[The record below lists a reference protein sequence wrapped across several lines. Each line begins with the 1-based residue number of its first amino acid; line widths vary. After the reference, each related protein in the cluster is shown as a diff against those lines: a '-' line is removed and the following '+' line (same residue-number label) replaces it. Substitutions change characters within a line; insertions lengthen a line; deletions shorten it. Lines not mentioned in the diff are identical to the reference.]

1 MNPKMV
7 AVRAG
12 IRRGVI
18 EIRQTL
24 TNGADLSN
32 YLFFPVIILIVM
44 FFLRGVSVPGSNFS
58 LSSATMPSVLGM
70 QIAFGG
76 LIGIAIALITERED
90 GTLLRAKAVPNG
102 MFGYLIGKIL
112 LFSGMSLISLAIIL
126 VPSALLF
133 DGLQLGSPGAWLTLA
148 WVLVLG
154 LVATMP
160 MGAIFGS
167 LFSNPSYL
175 GLVMVPFMGLAAI
188 SGIFYPITSFPIWL
202 QWIAQFFP
210 IYWLGLGMRSALLPG
225 SLMSVEIGDSW
236 RHLETLGVLGVWAV
250 IGLVLAPMVL
260 RRMARRE
267 SGSSVA
273 ERRKRAMQ
281 RVH

>member
-1 MNPKMV
+1 MNPTMV
-7 AVRAG
+7 AVQAG
-12 IRRGVI
+12 LRRGVI

-24 TNGADLSN
+24 TNGPELSN
-32 YLFFPVIILIVM
+32 YLFFPVITLIVM
-44 FFLRGVSVPGSNFS
+44 VFLRGVSVPGSNFS
-58 LSSATMPSVLGM
+58 LSSVTMPSVLGM

-76 LIGIAIALITERED
+76 LIGIAVALITERED
-90 GTLLRAKAVPNG
+90 GTLLRAKAIPNG
-102 MFGYLIGKIL
+102 MLGYLIGKVL
-112 LFSGMSLISLAIIL
+112 QFSGMSLISLAIIL
-126 VPSALLF
+126 IPSAFLF
-133 DGLQLGSPGAWLTLA
+133 DGLRLLSPGAWLTLA

-160 MGAIFGS
+160 VGAIFGS

-175 GLVMVPFMGLAAI
+175 GLVMLPFMGLTAI

-202 QWIAQFFP
+202 QWVAQVFP
-210 IYWLGLGMRSALLPG
+210 IYWLGLGMRSALLPA
-225 SLMSVEIGDSW
+225 SLVSVEIGDSW
-236 RHLETLGVLGVWAV
+236 RHLEILGVLGVWAV

-273 ERRKRAMQ
+273 ERREKAMQ